1 MGKANEMYQCQVHYC
16 GYVYDPEV
24 GEPKAGIAPGTRFED
39 LPDGFKCPFCGA
51 GKQLFKPLAGPGSVH
66 WENIKSNPAFKGMS
80 DEELEKMYV
89 DRDVRLESPDAKRA
103 Q

>member
-24 GEPKAGIAPGTRFED
+24 GEPKSGIAPGTKWED
-39 LPDGFKCPFCGA
+39 VPEDFRCPFCGA
-51 GKQLFKPLAGPGSVH
+51 GKNMFRPLAGPGSVH
-66 WENIKSNPAFKGMS
+66 WENIKSNPIYR
-80 DEELEKMYV
+80 DTPEEELERMYV
-89 DRDVRLESPDAKRA
+89 NRDVKLESPDAERA